1 MSKKYAI
8 CIGLNKVSEAIYGN
22 VPGLISACNDAK
34 SVADL
39 LCLDFDFDEV
49 IEIFNSGACCSKVKP
64 HIKSKIET
72 LGKGDLL
79 VIFYSGHGTQV
90 RDHNNDEKD
99 KLDEAW
105 CLYDGLLYDDD
116 LQYLF
121 SKAPGSSR
129 IVLISDSCHSGTMSK
144 KIAPDDQRRK
154 FLDCSD
160 AILNPKIIRQDFKKN
175 NTTSIIS
182 LSGCKDSQYS
192 FDGPVNGAFTAALL
206 KSLEKDCDISYR
218 NLFNLICNNMT
229 NKKQTP
235 QFNGS
240 GSKLREFYNSK
251 IFTV

>member
-8 CIGLNKVSEAIYGN
+8 CIGLNNVSSAVYGKVPS
-22 VPGLISACNDAK
+22 LKSAAYDAR
-34 SVADL
+34 SMAQVL
-39 LCLDFDFDEV
+39 GMDFDFDDV
-49 IEIFNSGACCSKVKP
+49 YQITNSGAYYQ
-64 HIKSKIET
+64 KIFACI
-72 LGKGDLL
+72 LNIVQNLDKGDLL
-79 VIFYSGHGTQV
+79 VITYSGHGTQV
-90 RDHNNDEKD
+90 QDHNGDEKD

-105 CLYDGLLYDDD
+105 CLYDGLIYDDD
-116 LQYLF
+116 LQYLL
-121 SKAPGSSR
+121 SKAPGNAR
-129 IVLISDSCHSGTMSK
+129 IVLISDSCHSGTMAK
-144 KIAPDDQRRK
+144 NFFPGDETRK

-192 FDGPVNGAFTAALL
+192 YDGPVNGAFTGALL

-218 NLFNLICNNMT
+218 KLFTLICDNMT